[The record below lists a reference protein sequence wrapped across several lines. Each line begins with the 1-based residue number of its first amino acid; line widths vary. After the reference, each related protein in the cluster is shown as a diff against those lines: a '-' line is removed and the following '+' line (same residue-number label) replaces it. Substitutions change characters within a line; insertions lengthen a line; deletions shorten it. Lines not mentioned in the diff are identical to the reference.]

1 MLDES
6 FEKIYRAFRLE
17 YYKHFFSVLRERA
30 GSLSAA
36 EISSVEVIYLLNEPT
51 MKEFADY
58 IDISPPNATYK
69 VKSLVEKGYL
79 KKIPT
84 EDGREFRLRVTDQ
97 FRRYYSDDAS
107 YGKFILS
114 KMQERL
120 SPEEIDEVSKIIALL
135 DEKVFQGD

>member
-1 MLDES
+1 M
-6 FEKIYRAFRLE
+6 
-17 YYKHFFSVLRERA
+17 
-30 GSLSAA
+30 
-36 EISSVEVIYLLNEPT
+36 NEPT

-120 SPEEIDEVSKIIALL
+120 SPEEIGEVSKIIALL

>member
-120 SPEEIDEVSKIIALL
+120 SPEEIGEVSKIIALL
-135 DEKVFQGD
+135 DEKEFQGD

>member
-17 YYKHFFSVLRERA
+17 YYKHSFSVLRERA

-120 SPEEIDEVSKIIALL
+120 SPEEIGEVSKIIALL

>member
-107 YGKFILS
+107 YGQFILS

-120 SPEEIDEVSKIIALL
+120 SPEEIGEVSKIIALL

>member
-1 MLDES
+1 M
-6 FEKIYRAFRLE
+6 EKIYRAFRLE

-120 SPEEIDEVSKIIALL
+120 SPEEIGEVSKIIALL

>member
-6 FEKIYRAFRLE
+6 FEKIYSAFLLE

-120 SPEEIDEVSKIIALL
+120 SPEEIGEVSKIIALL

>member
-84 EDGREFRLRVTDQ
+84 EDGR
-97 FRRYYSDDAS
+97 
-107 YGKFILS
+107 
-114 KMQERL
+114 
-120 SPEEIDEVSKIIALL
+120 
-135 DEKVFQGD
+135 

>member
-36 EISSVEVIYLLNEPT
+36 EISYVEVIYLLNEPT

-120 SPEEIDEVSKIIALL
+120 SPEEIGEVSKIIALL

>member
-36 EISSVEVIYLLNEPT
+36 EVSSVEVIYLLNEPT

-120 SPEEIDEVSKIIALL
+120 SPEGIGEVSKIIALL

>member
-51 MKEFADY
+51 MKGFADY

-120 SPEEIDEVSKIIALL
+120 SPEEIGEVSKIIALL

>member
-36 EISSVEVIYLLNEPT
+36 EISSDEVIYLLNEPT

-120 SPEEIDEVSKIIALL
+120 SPEEIGEVSKIIALL

>member
-36 EISSVEVIYLLNEPT
+36 EISSVEVIYLLNEPSL
-51 MKEFADY
+51 KEFADY
-58 IDISPPNATYK
+58 FDISPPNATYK
-69 VKSLVEKGYL
+69 VNSLVEKGYL

-107 YGKFILS
+107 YGKLILS

-120 SPEEIDEVSKIIALL
+120 SPEEIGEVSKIIALL

>member
-6 FEKIYRAFRLE
+6 FEKIYRAFRIE

-120 SPEEIDEVSKIIALL
+120 SPEEIGEVSKIIALL

>member
-1 MLDES
+1 M
-6 FEKIYRAFRLE
+6 
-17 YYKHFFSVLRERA
+17 LRERA

-120 SPEEIDEVSKIIALL
+120 SPEEIGEVSKIIALL

>member
-6 FEKIYRAFRLE
+6 FEKIYRACRLE

-120 SPEEIDEVSKIIALL
+120 SPEEIGEVSKIIALL

>member
-6 FEKIYRAFRLE
+6 LEKIYRAFRLE

-120 SPEEIDEVSKIIALL
+120 SPEEIGEVSKIIALL

>member
-97 FRRYYSDDAS
+97 FSRYYSDDAS

-120 SPEEIDEVSKIIALL
+120 SPEEIGEVSKIIALL

>member
-58 IDISPPNATYK
+58 IDISPPNTTYK

-120 SPEEIDEVSKIIALL
+120 SPEEIGEVSKIIALL

>member
-36 EISSVEVIYLLNEPT
+36 EISSVKVIYLLNEPT

-120 SPEEIDEVSKIIALL
+120 SPEEIGEVSKIIALL

>member
-1 MLDES
+1 M
-6 FEKIYRAFRLE
+6 A
-17 YYKHFFSVLRERA
+17 
-30 GSLSAA
+30 
-36 EISSVEVIYLLNEPT
+36 
-51 MKEFADY
+51 
-58 IDISPPNATYK
+58 
-69 VKSLVEKGYL
+69 LVEKGYL

-120 SPEEIDEVSKIIALL
+120 SPEEIGEVSKIIALL

>member
-17 YYKHFFSVLRERA
+17 NYKHFFSVLRERA

-120 SPEEIDEVSKIIALL
+120 SPEEIGEVSKIIALL

>member
-97 FRRYYSDDAS
+97 FRRYDSDDAS

-120 SPEEIDEVSKIIALL
+120 SPEEIGEVSKIIALL